1 MESTECI
8 AAHAIAAWSLST
20 SAAYVRA
27 TLSRANASTP
37 AGVSRRSAVVVMGL
51 LNQQPPTVSSARI
64 RLCAR
69 DLGLYEVVRRG
80 LDTLAD
86 ARYSTTE
93 TAPYSTTGTSAVL
106 GQPGRGRTYAV
117 EISPVS
123 NPPRAIRWSSR

>member
-37 AGVSRRSAVVVMGL
+37 AGVSRSVAVVVMGL
-51 LNQQPPTVSSARI
+51 LNQPPPTVLGASI
-64 RLCAR
+64 PLCTR
-69 DLGLYEVVRRG
+69 DPGLQEVVRRG
-80 LDTLAD
+80 LDTLAG

-93 TAPYSTTGTSAVL
+93 SSAHSSSGTGLAADHPAGATRRTTL
-106 GQPGRGRTYAV
+106 
-117 EISPVS
+117 
-123 NPPRAIRWSSR
+123 IRWSSREGALA

>member
-27 TLSRANASTP
+27 TLSRANANTP
-37 AGVSRRSAVVVMGL
+37 AGVSRSSAVVVMGL
-51 LNQQPPTVSSARI
+51 LNQPPPTVLSAGI
-64 RLCAR
+64 RLCTR
-69 DLGLYEVVRRG
+69 IQVLSEVVRRG

-93 TAPYSTTGTSAVL
+93 SRFALRPRV
-106 GQPGRGRTYAV
+106 RRRTRQT
-117 EISPVS
+117 I
-123 NPPRAIRWSSR
+123 